1 MAKEPEQIFQPFTAR
16 HLEALR
22 KLVGADRVL
31 ADDDANG
38 AEALETYSH
47 DFTEDLR
54 FKPSVAVLARS
65 AEEVSKVLAFATRER
80 IPVTPRGAGTGLSGA
95 ALPVRG
101 GIVLSLGKMNRILE
115 IDTDNLMA
123 VVEPGVITE
132 VLQNAV
138 AEKGLFYPPDPASR
152 GSCMLGGNL
161 SHCAGG
167 PRAVKYGV
175 TKDYV
180 YGVEAVLPTGEIV
193 RHGGKLLKNST
204 GYNLTQLLIGSEG
217 TLAVITKIF
226 LKLIPMPTRK
236 SLVLAPFDSLE
247 KPAAAVAALFQAG
260 LTPSACEYMEREAL
274 EAGCRQTSEPNPFP
288 NATAMLLLEV
298 DGFSDAEIDRQLET
312 LSTVL
317 ERFGAA
323 DMALADSPE
332 RAERLWRIRRSI
344 GEAVKTR
351 AVYKEE
357 DTVVPRFVLP
367 ELLKRVKSICA
378 EYGVASVCYGH
389 AGDGNLHV
397 NLLKENL
404 SDDAWNSE
412 LPKCITRIFEAVRDL
427 GGTVSGEHGVG
438 YVQRRYLPIVYGPA
452 ELALMRAIKRA
463 FDPAGIL
470 NPDKTLP

>member
-1 MAKEPEQIFQPFTAR
+1 MTPKQ
-16 HLEALR
+16 LLDLR
-22 KLVGADRVL
+22 EVVDPKRVL
-31 ADDDANG
+31 TDADSI
-38 AEALETYSH
+38 ERYSR

-54 FKPSVAVLARS
+54 FPPTAAVLAAS
-65 AEEVSKVLAFATRER
+65 AEEVAAILKFATREK

-95 ALPVRG
+95 ALPVHG
-101 GIVLSLGKMNRILE
+101 GIALSLEKMNRILE
-115 IDTDNLMA
+115 LDENNLMA
-123 VVEPGVITE
+123 VVEPGVICE

-217 TLAVITKIF
+217 TLAVITKIY
-226 LKLIPMPTRK
+226 LKLIPHPTHRA
-236 SLVLAPFDSLE
+236 LVLAPFDELE
-247 KPAAAVAALFQAG
+247 APAAAVAALFQAG
-260 LTPSACEYMEREAL
+260 LTPSACEYMERSAV
-274 EAGCRQTSEPNPFP
+274 EAGSKQTSIPNPFP
-288 NATAMLLLEV
+288 NAAAMLLIEV
-298 DGFSDAEIDRQLET
+298 DGFSQNEIDRQLET
-312 LSTVL
+312 LAGVL

-323 DMALADSPE
+323 DMVAAESPE
-332 RAERLWRIRRSI
+332 RQAILWRLRRSI
-344 GEAVKTR
+344 GEAVKSR
-351 AVYKEE
+351 SIYKEE
-357 DTVVPRFVLP
+357 DTVVPRYELP
-367 ELLKRVKSICA
+367 TLLRRVKELCA
-378 EYGVASVCYGH
+378 EYAVESVCYGH

-397 NLLKENL
+397 NLLKSGL
-404 SDDAWNSE
+404 SDEAWDHE
-412 LPKCITRIFEAVRDL
+412 LPKCITRIFETVREL

-438 YVQRRYLPIVYGPA
+438 WVQRRYMPIVYGMA
-452 ELALMRAIKRA
+452 ELDLMKRLKLA

-470 NPDKTLP
+470 NPSKIFS